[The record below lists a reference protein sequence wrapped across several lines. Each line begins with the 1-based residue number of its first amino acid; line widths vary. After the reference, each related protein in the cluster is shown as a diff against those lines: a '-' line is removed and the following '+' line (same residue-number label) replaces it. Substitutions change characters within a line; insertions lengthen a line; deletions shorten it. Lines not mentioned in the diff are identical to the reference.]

1 VLCSK
6 VLDLLYQAWSQQGSI
21 PKIVI
26 DDVRAINI
34 YTYSNTK
41 RLLEH
46 NIPTAS
52 LTSITFAAGI
62 LAGVVTST
70 ATNPIWVVKTRLQ
83 LDKSITGARRYN
95 NSIDCARQIFRQEG
109 LKGFSRGLSASYLG
123 VSESTLQWVLYE
135 RLKRVLRTERKV
147 PTTYREKLGQ
157 ALGAG
162 FFAKLIAT
170 VITYPHEV
178 GLSICVVADCRLRGH
193 GYGRLRVWWEIRRGN
208 IMDYLEF
215 LLRYGG
221 RRG

>member
-1 VLCSK
+1 MV
-6 VLDLLYQAWSQQGSI
+6 
-21 PKIVI
+21 
-26 DDVRAINI
+26 DVRAINI

-83 LDKSITGARRYN
+83 LDKSVTGARRYT
-95 NSIDCARQIFRQEG
+95 NSIDCVKQIFRQEG

-135 RLKRVLRTERKV
+135 RLKRVFRTEKKV
-147 PTTYREKLGQ
+147 PTTFREKLGQ

-162 FFAKLIAT
+162 FFAKLTAT

-178 GLSICVVADCRLRGH
+178 L
-193 GYGRLRVWWEIRRGN
+193 
-208 IMDYLEF
+208 
-215 LLRYGG
+215 
-221 RRG
+221 